1 MYMCMHV
8 WMYISLLDVADVIQS
23 FGIEI
28 KLVVSSSPCLWEV
41 QCTISCCRFIQIP
54 RGSLLPANSP
64 SRPTQA
70 SFLPSLLQLRCG
82 IQVLAWI
89 SSKSPARCKC
99 VCGRLFLKFRALSAY
114 LSCCEHLKGPRS
126 QALATI
132 GGLVNNGC
140 GQVPGQGGPS
150 LLAFL
155 TSVSPS
161 PSLCRALH
169 PKITNQDSSMTLT
182 DVSLRWK
189 RPTRGNWTTSPSG
202 LCQALGRSS
211 ERCWHSPALAP
222 RVVWSKSGLR
232 HLPAV

>member
-114 LSCCEHLKGPRS
+114 LSCCEHLKGPLS
-126 QALATI
+126 WL
-132 GGLVNNGC
+132 
-140 GQVPGQGGPS
+140 S
-150 LLAFL
+150 LLQFPPPHL
-155 TSVSPS
+155 YVVLSTPRLQTKTPRWLWQTSVW
-161 PSLCRALH
+161 
-169 PKITNQDSSMTLT
+169 D
-182 DVSLRWK
+182 
-189 RPTRGNWTTSPSG
+189 
-202 LCQALGRSS
+202 GRDQQG
-211 ERCWHSPALAP
+211 ETEPWVPPASARL
-222 RVVWSKSGLR
+222 
-232 HLPAV
+232 